1 MSARQRHWATLPS
14 LVLLAGFAAD
24 AAADA
29 PSKCDKLRFLAAG
42 PAVRLQMACAGAAA
56 AAGTTVD
63 PACLAIA
70 AERLGRKWE
79 RAGARGDCTT
89 AVDTSTAQ
97 TIVDGFT
104 AALDQALHPPILQNC
119 CDTGALCFAGPSI
132 DAPGCELELSGTLG
146 LPGTVCDG
154 ATGDCVAPPA
164 TGGPCCSLTSLTLC
178 SAGPSLNAQDC
189 VLAGGLDYPAGVC
202 EPSGSCAL
210 P

>member
-1 MSARQRHWATLPS
+1 MSSQWHWATLPS

-24 AAADA
+24 AVADA

-42 PAVRLQMACAGAAA
+42 HAVRLEMACAAAAA

-63 PACLAIA
+63 AGCLANA

-89 AVDTSTAQ
+89 TVDTGAAQ
-97 TIVDGFT
+97 AIVDGFV
-104 AALDQALHPPILQNC
+104 AALDHALHPPVLQNC
-119 CDTGALCFAGPSI
+119 CDTGPACFAGPSI
-132 DAPGCELELSGTLG
+132 DASGCQLELFGTLG
-146 LPGTVCDG
+146 PPGSVCDG

-164 TGGPCCSLTSLTLC
+164 TGGPCCSLTSLSVC
-178 SAGPSLNAQDC
+178 SAGPGLNAQDC
-189 VLAGGLDYPAGVC
+189 LLAGGLDYPAAVC